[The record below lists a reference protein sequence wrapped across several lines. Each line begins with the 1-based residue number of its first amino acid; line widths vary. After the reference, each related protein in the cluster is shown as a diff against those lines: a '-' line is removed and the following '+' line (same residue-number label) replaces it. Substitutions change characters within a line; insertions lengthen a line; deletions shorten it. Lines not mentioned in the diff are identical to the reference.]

1 MYMVSV
7 DAEKCVGCGE
17 CAGACPGQ
25 MFAIEDGCSVVST
38 VNECLGCQSC
48 VLICPAEAVTLTEI

>member
-7 DAEKCVGCGE
+7 DADKCVGCGE

-25 MFAIEDGCSVVST
+25 MFAIEDGRSVVAKAA
-38 VNECLGCQSC
+38 C
-48 VLICPAEAVTLTEI
+48 